1 MGNNYVFSLT
11 PTFTQG
17 LVLGQLSILVLLALV
32 LKYLFF
38 VPPNEESETPTF
50 QPLTKPDY
58 PLRNRSPKLEDE
70 DSTQKGPESA
80 NWFNLLA
87 RQQVVDV
94 YRAKLQDGKTGF
106 EGNEVA
112 RERIEAYANKIRP
125 RGFLDHITVHSVD
138 LGNSAPQLANAQLV
152 DGGDETDALTSV
164 KFDMSYTDS
173 VSVSL
178 STAYLFNYPM
188 SSFARLPVSLTI
200 SLDLFESSI
209 TLASPSPTSIAPVLT
224 ITIPPEFTLNLKT
237 TSLMGSRAMLKD
249 VPKLHELIEHQVRR
263 VLATRGT
270 WKVVLPGLGSVAEA
284 KEEMEKE
291 KEKQTG
297 SAGQP

>member
-1 MGNNYVFSLT
+1 MGNNYIFSLT

-17 LVLGQLSILVLLALV
+17 LVLGQLSILVLLVLV

-38 VPPNEESETPTF
+38 VPPNEVSETPTF
-50 QPLTKPDY
+50 QPLTKPDH
-58 PLRNRSPKLEDE
+58 PSRNRSPISGDE
-70 DSTQKGPESA
+70 IITEKDSESA

-87 RQQVVDV
+87 RQVANV
-94 YRAKLQDGKTGF
+94 YRAKLQDGLEGF

-125 RGFLDHITVHSVD
+125 RSFLDHITVHSVD
-138 LGNSAPQLANAQLV
+138 LGNLAPRLSNAQLL
-152 DGGDETDALTSV
+152 DGGEEPDALTSV
-164 KFDMSYTDS
+164 QFDMSYTDS
-173 VSVSL
+173 ISISL

-200 SLDLFESSI
+200 SLDLFESPVS
-209 TLASPSPTSIAPVLT
+209 LAAPSPGSAAPVLT
-224 ITIPPEFTLNLKT
+224 ISLPPEFTLNLRT

-263 VLATRGT
+263 VLVSRGT
-270 WKVVLPGLGSVAEA
+270 WKVALPGLGSVAEA
-284 KEEMEKE
+284 REETE
-291 KEKQTG
+291 KEKQAGSTG
-297 SAGQP
+297 RS